1 MHSAT
6 RAGDFDDIGSFNFVA
21 SAHIQCKWKRLN
33 SYCMRLLTAL
43 SVGHVGETQTSP
55 DVFGYT
61 DGFARGAN
69 KSDFG
74 IKVTDKARRHKDLA
88 E

>member
-1 MHSAT
+1 
-6 RAGDFDDIGSFNFVA
+6 
-21 SAHIQCKWKRLN
+21 
-33 SYCMRLLTAL
+33 MRLLTAL
-43 SVGHVGETQTSP
+43 SVGRVGETQTSP
-55 DVFGYT
+55 DVFGYA